1 MLLAAAEV
9 RVRRESRSGGSSEL
23 SGDDRVLRAEVVAG
37 IAVALVWFD
46 LAMLVDGEDVLE
58 SLLVFGC

>member
-1 MLLAAAEV
+1 M
-9 RVRRESRSGGSSEL
+9 

>member
-1 MLLAAAEV
+1 M
-9 RVRRESRSGGSSEL
+9 
-23 SGDDRVLRAEVVAG
+23 SGDVRVLRAEVVAG
-37 IAVALVWFD
+37 VAVGLVWFD